1 MDQVQT
7 MLFMQQ
13 IMTAN
18 NRTEDKSAGKS
29 ETGSDFRKMM
39 DQQREEARPAP
50 EESAEPA
57 KKEPVQQ
64 EATQETEALQQQEEE
79 VDAGALQQ
87 MAAAQMAYVDA
98 AKLVV
103 TQQQAAPG
111 TVQAVVTNTAAA
123 AQGSAAQNAPTQN
136 LAENQMA
143 QTQTAPQQAQTA
155 EPVVQ
160 KAETSQQPQTQNQ
173 NQELPQQ
180 QKSADASAKPQAD
193 GMKTTVTTEQDA
205 SAETPVFKQVE
216 TTPIKV
222 SETTAAPKTAE
233 TGNVNSQIA
242 DNLAKAMANGE
253 SKVQIQL
260 TPENLG
266 KVTIELT
273 QREDGTLRVV
283 IQAEN
288 VQTRMLLEKDMSG
301 LQNLLGR
308 TTQQEVQVEVPR
320 GEESQQ
326 HQDLTEDDQQQQQ
339 RQQEDR
345 EEDQPTEDFMN
356 QLRLGLVSVEDENE

>member
-1 MDQVQT
+1 M
-7 MLFMQQ
+7 
-13 IMTAN
+13 
-18 NRTEDKSAGKS
+18 
-29 ETGSDFRKMM
+29 
-39 DQQREEARPAP
+39 
-50 EESAEPA
+50 
-57 KKEPVQQ
+57 
-64 EATQETEALQQQEEE
+64 
-79 VDAGALQQ
+79 
-87 MAAAQMAYVDA
+87 
-98 AKLVV
+98 
-103 TQQQAAPG
+103 
-111 TVQAVVTNTAAA
+111 
-123 AQGSAAQNAPTQN
+123 
-136 LAENQMA
+136 
-143 QTQTAPQQAQTA
+143 
-155 EPVVQ
+155 
-160 KAETSQQPQTQNQ
+160 
-173 NQELPQQ
+173 
-180 QKSADASAKPQAD
+180 
-193 GMKTTVTTEQDA
+193 
-205 SAETPVFKQVE
+205 
-216 TTPIKV
+216 
-222 SETTAAPKTAE
+222 
-233 TGNVNSQIA
+233 NSQIA

-345 EEDQPTEDFMN
+345 EEDQPAEDFMN